1 VKEIDRF
8 VPITE
13 AKNRLLDLVRR
24 LQADDEVVAIT
35 RGGIPAAVLIAP
47 SRWEGL
53 LETIDILSDP
63 QAMTSLRRSIQQARA
78 GDWVEDEALFE
89 GE

>member
-1 VKEIDRF
+1 MKEIDQF

-13 AKNRLLDLVRR
+13 AKTRLLDLVRR
-24 LQADDEVVAIT
+24 LQADDEVLVIT
-35 RGGIPAAVLIAP
+35 RGGVPAAVLIAP

-53 LETIDILSDP
+53 LETIDILSDEK
-63 QAMTSLRRSIQQARA
+63 AMTSLRRSIQQARA
-78 GDWVEDEALFE
+78 GDWVEDDALFE